1 MKEKANEASNETGRS
16 MGRRAQTRDSQKK
29 ERERKGRRGSEES
42 VIARKESKK
51 EGQRLLVA
59 HDAAVAVAA
68 E

>member
-1 MKEKANEASNETGRS
+1 MKEKANKASNETGRS
-16 MGRRAQTRDSQKK
+16 VGRRAQTRDSQKK

-42 VIARKESKK
+42 AIARKESKK
-51 EGQRLLVA
+51 EGQRLLA

>member
-16 MGRRAQTRDSQKK
+16 VGRRAQTRDNQKK
-29 ERERKGRRGSEES
+29 ERERRGRRGSEES

-59 HDAAVAVAA
+59 RDAAVAA